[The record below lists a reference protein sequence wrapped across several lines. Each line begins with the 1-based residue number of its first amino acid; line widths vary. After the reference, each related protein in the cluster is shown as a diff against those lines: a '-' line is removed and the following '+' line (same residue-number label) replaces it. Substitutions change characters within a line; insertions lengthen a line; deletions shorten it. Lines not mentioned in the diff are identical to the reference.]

1 MSFLAAHVLDRAN
14 EWLVYW
20 RLSGRLPPHSGNSIV
35 EHLGALG
42 DAVHPSPGSLPC
54 LRPVY
59 REHAEWRAA
68 SPWPG
73 AEGRNAHWYAE
84 RFVGRGARR
93 GVDSPPTGAAVILL
107 PGWLVDRPQL
117 LIYRSWARQAAARG
131 MDVWMPT
138 LPYHLQRAEAGEV
151 SGQRAL
157 SPELSTSLDA
167 VRQAVAETRLLAG
180 WLRRNGAS
188 SVGVWGM
195 SLGAWVAALAVTLDA
210 DWDAVAL
217 WAPVASPAEV
227 LFESRL
233 MQLLRAAVVEGG
245 LSPED
250 LVAPEMALMTP
261 ARRTGLVPRSKVLII
276 AGVYDQVVSPLSIVR
291 MARRWNVD
299 VRWVP
304 HGHISLMVSRAPIR
318 DTVDFFEKT
327 LSRRPDFSIR

>member
-1 MSFLAAHVLDRAN
+1 MPVLAAHVLDRVN
-14 EWLVYW
+14 EWLVCR
-20 RLSGRLPPHSGNSIV
+20 RLSGRLPPHSGTSIV

-42 DAVHPSPGSLPC
+42 DAVHPSPESLPC
-54 LRPVY
+54 LQPVY
-59 REHAEWRAA
+59 REHAGWQAA

-73 AEGRNAHWYAE
+73 AEGHNANWYAE
-84 RFVGRGARR
+84 RWVGCGARW
-93 GVDSPPTGAAVILL
+93 GVDAPPTGAAVILL

-131 MDVWMPT
+131 IDVWMPT

-157 SPELSTSLDA
+157 SPELSTSLDT

-195 SLGAWVAALAVTLDA
+195 SLGAWVAALAATLDA

-227 LFESRL
+227 LFESGL
-233 MQLLRAAVVEGG
+233 MQLLRAAVVDGG
-245 LSPED
+245 LSPGD
-250 LVAPEMALMTP
+250 LAAPEMALMTP
-261 ARRTGLVPRSKVLII
+261 ARRTVLVPRSKVLVI
-276 AGVYDQVVSPLSIVR
+276 AGVYDQVVSPPSIVR
-291 MARRWNVD
+291 LARRWNVD

-304 HGHISLMVSRAPIR
+304 HGHISLMASRAPIS
-318 DTVDFFEKT
+318 DTVDFFAAT
-327 LSRRPDFSIR
+327 LR